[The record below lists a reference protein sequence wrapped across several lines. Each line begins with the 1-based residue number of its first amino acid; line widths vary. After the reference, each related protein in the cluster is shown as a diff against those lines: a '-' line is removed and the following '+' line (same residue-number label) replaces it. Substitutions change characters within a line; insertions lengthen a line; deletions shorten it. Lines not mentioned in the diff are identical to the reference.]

1 MRVIFSKGT
10 SWVLVLPL
18 DLVKMVP
25 ARYAPKITMSTTK
38 TASFSFS
45 VPRDFR
51 KFSPYLN
58 KSGLWEKK
66 V

>member
-1 MRVIFSKGT
+1 MIFSKGT
-10 SWVLVLPL
+10 CWVLVLRL
-18 DLVKMVP
+18 DVVKMVP
-25 ARYAPKITMSTTK
+25 AWYAPEITKSTAK